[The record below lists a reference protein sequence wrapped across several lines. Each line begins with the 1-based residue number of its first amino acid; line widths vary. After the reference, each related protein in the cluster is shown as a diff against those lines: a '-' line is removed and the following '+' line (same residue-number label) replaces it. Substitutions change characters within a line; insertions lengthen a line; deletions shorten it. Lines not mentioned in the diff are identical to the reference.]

1 MNHKEIDAVIRDSL
15 PGIKKD
21 LIALKALK
29 EIPTDIPKFEG
40 RAFPGICSNIG
51 EVLITK
57 ETRYLT
63 EEQCYCAGGVM
74 SFGLR
79 KERNKEE
86 WGEVHKSHL
95 SGDPRGHKDA
105 ETAAKYY
112 EGEEKR
118 LAPFSQELYKA
129 VLIGLLKDIPDPDV
143 VLIFCNPQDGDVI
156 QRAFTWP
163 TGEMMFGYGSHGG
176 CTFTLRI
183 PFVKGEP
190 TFSIGDTEWRHYI
203 GLEDEELT
211 ISVPFKDFSRW
222 IDNLA
227 LRSEYYTKYRRA
239 IAYRRHMTP
248 IEPHREVMKKFL
260 GDLWQGG
267 KAPDLAK

>member
-1 MNHKEIDAVIRDSL
+1 MNNKQIDEIIRKSL

-21 LIALKALK
+21 IVALKAWK
-29 EIPTDIPKFEG
+29 DEPKGVPKFEG

-57 ETRYLT
+57 ETHYVT

-79 KERNKEE
+79 KERNKQE

-95 SGDPRGHKDA
+95 SGDPRGHKDSA
-105 ETAAKYY
+105 TAAKYY

-118 LAPFSQELYKA
+118 LSPFPKEKYAA
-129 VLIGLLKDIPDPDV
+129 VQVGLLKDIPEPDV

-156 QRAFTWP
+156 NRAYTWP
-163 TGEMMFGYGSHGG
+163 TGEMMMGYGSHGG
-176 CTFTLRI
+176 CTFTLRL
-183 PFVKGEP
+183 PFVSGKP

-203 GLEDEELT
+203 GLEDPELT
-211 ISVPFKDFSRW
+211 ISVPFKDFDRW
-222 IDNLA
+222 IENLP
-227 LRSEYYTKYRRA
+227 LRAEYYTKYRQA
-239 IAYRRHMTP
+239 IAFRRYRTP
-248 IEPHREVMKKFL
+248 REPQREVMARFL
-260 GDLWQGG
+260 GDLW
-267 KAPDLAK
+267 KPVDRNAVK